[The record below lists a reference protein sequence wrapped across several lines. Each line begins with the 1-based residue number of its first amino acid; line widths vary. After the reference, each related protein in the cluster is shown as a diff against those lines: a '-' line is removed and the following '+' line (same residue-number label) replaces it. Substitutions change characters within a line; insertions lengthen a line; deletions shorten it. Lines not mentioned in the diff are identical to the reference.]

1 MRRREFVVLL
11 SGAVATWPLAAH
23 AQQALPVI
31 GVVGA
36 GSRGAFETLLTAFRL
51 GLKDGGFVEGQNLEI
66 EYRFASGKFDQL
78 PSLAADLVRRRVAVM
93 VSTGVSSSL
102 AAEGASATVPH
113 VFLSQDDPVK
123 LGFIESLNRPGR
135 HATGVSLLTAELA
148 IKRIEL
154 LRQLMPAGEAIAYLT
169 NPTAIEA
176 ARYLHEIENI
186 APVVKQALVIVK
198 ASNPHEIDAAFEDL
212 GRQQVGALIV
222 STDGYFF
229 SRRDQLVALAAR
241 HKIPTIYDRRGYA
254 SAGGLISYGPDLAN
268 AYRLIGGYVARVL
281 KGEKPADLPV
291 VQPTRFELV
300 LNRKSAKAL
309 GIVLPDKL
317 LALADEVI
325 D

>member
-1 MRRREFVVLL
+1 MRRREFLATL
-11 SGAVATWPLAAH
+11 AGAAAWPLAAH
-23 AQQALPVI
+23 AQQGTPAI
-31 GVVGA
+31 GIVGA
-36 GSRGAFETLLTAFRL
+36 GSRDAFESLLTAFRL
-51 GLKDGGFVEGQNLEI
+51 GLKDAGFVEGQNVEI

-78 PSLAADLVRRRVAVM
+78 PSLAADLVRRQVAVM

-123 LGFIESLNRPGR
+123 RGFVESLNRPGR

-154 LRQLMPAGEAIAYLT
+154 VRQLMPAGAPIAYLS

-176 ARYLHEIENI
+176 AGYLQEIENI
-186 APVVKQALVIVK
+186 APIVKQEIVIVK
-198 ASNPHEIDAAFEDL
+198 ASTPDEIDAAFEEL
-212 GRQQVGALIV
+212 GRKRAGGLIV

-268 AYRLIGGYVARVL
+268 AYRLIGGYVGRIP

-291 VQPTRFELV
+291 VQPTKFELV
-300 LNRKSAKAL
+300 LNRKSANAL
-309 GIVLPDKL
+309 GIAFPDKL
-317 LALADEVI
+317 LALADDVI

>member
-1 MRRREFVVLL
+1 MRRREFLATL
-11 SGAVATWPLAAH
+11 AGAAAWPLAAH
-23 AQQALPVI
+23 AQQGTPAI
-31 GVVGA
+31 GIVGA
-36 GSRGAFETLLTAFRL
+36 GSRDAFESLLTAFRL
-51 GLKDGGFVEGQNLEI
+51 GLKDAGFVEGQNVEI

-78 PSLAADLVRRRVAVM
+78 PSLAADLVRRQVAVM
-93 VSTGVSSSL
+93 VSTGVSPSL

-123 LGFIESLNRPGR
+123 RGFVESLNRPGR

-154 LRQLMPAGEAIAYLT
+154 VRQLMPAGAPIAYLS

-176 ARYLHEIENI
+176 ARYLQEIENI
-186 APVVKQALVIVK
+186 APIVKQEIVIVK
-198 ASNPHEIDAAFEDL
+198 ASTPDEIDAAFEEL
-212 GRQQVGALIV
+212 GRKRAGGLIV

-268 AYRLIGGYVARVL
+268 AYRLIGGYVGRIL
-281 KGEKPADLPV
+281 KGEKPTDLPV
-291 VQPTRFELV
+291 VQPTKFELV
-300 LNRKSAKAL
+300 LNRKSANAL
-309 GIVLPDKL
+309 GIAFPDKL
-317 LALADEVI
+317 LALADDVI